1 MLGSLLTA
9 EIFAFFLIFARL
21 GAALMY
27 MPTFGETFVP
37 MRSRLA
43 VGLLLTL
50 IVAPV
55 IKPTLP
61 AIPEN
66 PVMFGLLVIGEV
78 SIGLFLGLLTR
89 AVFSALSVA
98 GTVIATMSGL
108 ASALTNDLTAA
119 QQGSIVASL
128 LSTLGLLLIILS
140 GLHHVL
146 LTGVVNSY
154 ELFTPGQ
161 PLPVGEFA
169 EMMAKTAS
177 KSFKIGFQLASPFI
191 ALTLVFYVGLG
202 LISRLMPAMQVF
214 FIALPFNIFL
224 ALLLLFAALAP
235 MLFWF
240 LSKFEESILPIAG
253 F

>member
-1 MLGSLLTA
+1 MLSTLLTA
-9 EIFAFFLIFARL
+9 EIFAFFLIFARV
-21 GAALMY
+21 GAALIY
-27 MPTFGETFVP
+27 LPTFGEAFVT
-37 MRSRLA
+37 MRTRLA
-43 VGLLLTL
+43 IALPLTL
-50 IVAPV
+50 IITPV
-55 IKPTLP
+55 VSPGLP
-61 AIPEN
+61 AMPESAIML
-66 PVMFGLLVIGEV
+66 VLLVAGEV
-78 SIGLFLGLLTR
+78 LIGFFLGLLAR

-128 LSTLGLLLIILS
+128 LSTLGLLVIIIS

-146 LTGVVNSY
+146 LTGVVHSY

-169 EMMAKTAS
+169 EMMSKTVSRA
-177 KSFKIGFQLASPFI
+177 FLVGFQLASPFI

-214 FIALPFNIFL
+214 FIALPLNIFL
-224 ALLLLFAALAP
+224 ALSLMFVALPA

-240 LSKFEESILPIAG
+240 LSKFEENILPMAG

>member
-1 MLGSLLTA
+1 MLGSFLTA

-27 MPTFGETFVP
+27 MPTFGEAFVP

-43 VGLLLTL
+43 IGLLLTL

-55 IKPTLP
+55 IKPNLP
-61 AIPEN
+61 EIPEN
-66 PVMFGLLVIGEV
+66 AVMLGLLVVGEV

-98 GTVIATMSGL
+98 GTVIATLSGL

-128 LSTLGLLLIILS
+128 LSTLGLLLIIVS
-140 GLHHVL
+140 GLHHLL
-146 LTGVVNSY
+146 LTGIVNSY

-161 PLPVGEFA
+161 PPPVGEFA
-169 EMMAKTAS
+169 EVMAKTVS

-202 LISRLMPAMQVF
+202 LISRLMPTMQVF
-214 FIALPFNIFL
+214 FIALPFNILL

-240 LSKFEESILPIAG
+240 LSRFEEIILPIAG

>member
-1 MLGSLLTA
+1 MLGSYLTA

-27 MPTFGETFVP
+27 MPTFGESFVP

-43 VGLLLTL
+43 IGLLLTL

-55 IKPTLP
+55 IKPNLP

-66 PVMFGLLVIGEV
+66 PVMLGLLVIGEV

-98 GTVIATMSGL
+98 GTVIATLSGL

-128 LSTLGLLLIILS
+128 LSTLGLLLIIIS
-140 GLHHVL
+140 GLHHLL
-146 LTGVVNSY
+146 LTGIVNSY

-161 PLPVGEFA
+161 PPPVGEFA
-169 EMMAKTAS
+169 EIMAKTAS
-177 KSFKIGFQLASPFI
+177 KSFEIGFQLASPFI

-214 FIALPFNIFL
+214 FIALPFNILL
-224 ALLLLFAALAP
+224 ALFLLFAALPP

-240 LSKFEESILPIAG
+240 LSKFEENILPIAG